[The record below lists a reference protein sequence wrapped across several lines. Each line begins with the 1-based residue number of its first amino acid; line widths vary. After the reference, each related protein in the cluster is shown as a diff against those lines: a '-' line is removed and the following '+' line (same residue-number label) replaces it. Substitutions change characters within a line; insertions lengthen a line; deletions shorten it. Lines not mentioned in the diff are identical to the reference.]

1 MFHENCSKFLS
12 QNKKLLKHGA
22 LGYFL
27 DDIKRFPERSGLAY
41 RKRFLNKLKEKNC
54 LLKHYTLLAAACIS
68 SSNWKEGQ
76 LVPVVSSPVATRGLW
91 WA

>member
-27 DDIKRFPERSGLAY
+27 DDIKRFPVRSGLAY
-41 RKRFLNKLKEKNC
+41 R
-54 LLKHYTLLAAACIS
+54 
-68 SSNWKEGQ
+68 
-76 LVPVVSSPVATRGLW
+76 
-91 WA
+91 